1 MKRLAIGAVAAAL
14 ALAVTL
20 ILVSTGSAAPPSFKT
35 VGAKDGAGVGFLSTG
50 KVSCPSGMHATGGGY
65 YASGRVHVVGSW
77 PFSDTTWAVR
87 AESADG
93 SSHVFY
99 IYVRCTV

>member
-1 MKRLAIGAVAAAL
+1 MKRLAIGAVATAI

-20 ILVSTGSAAPPSFKT
+20 ILVSTGSASPSAYKT
-35 VGAKDGAGVGFLSTG
+35 VGARDGAGVGFLSVG
-50 KVSCPSGMHATGGGY
+50 KVSCPTGLHAVGGGY

-77 PFSDTTWAVR
+77 PFNDTTWAIR

-99 IYVRCTV
+99 IYVRCHT

>member
-1 MKRLAIGAVAAAL
+1 MKRLAIAAVAAAI

-20 ILVSTGSAAPPSFKT
+20 ILASTGSASPPAYKT
-35 VGAKDGAGVGFLSTG
+35 VGARDGAGVGFLSIG
-50 KVSCPSGMHATGGGY
+50 KVSCPTGLHAVGGGY
-65 YASGRVHVVGSW
+65 FASGRVHVVGSW
-77 PFSDTTWAVR
+77 PFNDTTWAIR

-99 IYVRCTV
+99 IYVRCHV